1 MANTPSNR
9 ENWLDIDWAVY
20 LGCSVK
26 KVMEYREIL
35 SKIFMTDISLHK
47 TTGKYAFCLYKYHK
61 HPSGFESLQLVNS
74 SKIEFDSEEEARNHA
89 NTNII
94 PKLTLNEFRAKQ
106 IGVNAKA
113 IQMMLIPQR

>member
-1 MANTPSNR
+1 MANNPINR
-9 ENWLDIDWAVY
+9 DTWLDIDWAVY

-26 KVMEYREIL
+26 KVREYREIL
-35 SKIFMTDISLHK
+35 SKIFLTDISFHK

-74 SKIEFDSEEEARNHA
+74 SNIEFDSVEEARNHA

-94 PKLTLNEFRAKQ
+94 PKLMLNKFRAKQ

-113 IQMMLIPQR
+113 IQMMLIREK

>member
-1 MANTPSNR
+1 MVNTPINR
-9 ENWLDIDWAVY
+9 ETWLDIDWAVY

-26 KVMEYREIL
+26 KVMEYRETL
-35 SKIFMTDISLHK
+35 NNIFVTDICLHK
-47 TTGKYAFCLYKYHK
+47 TTGKYAFCLYKFHT
-61 HPSGFESLQLVNS
+61 HPSGFKSLQLVNS
-74 SKIEFDSEEEARNHA
+74 SKTEFDSMEEARNHA

>member
-1 MANTPSNR
+1 MANTPINR
-9 ENWLDIDWAVY
+9 ETWLDIDWAVY

-26 KVMEYREIL
+26 DVRKYREIL
-35 SKIFMTDISLHK
+35 SNIFVTDISLHK
-47 TTGKYAFCLYKYHK
+47 TTGKYAFCLYKRHT

-74 SKIEFDSEEEARNHA
+74 SKMEFDSMEEARNHA

-94 PKLTLNEFRAKQ
+94 PKLMLNDFRAKQ

-113 IQMMLIPQR
+113 IQMMLINGR